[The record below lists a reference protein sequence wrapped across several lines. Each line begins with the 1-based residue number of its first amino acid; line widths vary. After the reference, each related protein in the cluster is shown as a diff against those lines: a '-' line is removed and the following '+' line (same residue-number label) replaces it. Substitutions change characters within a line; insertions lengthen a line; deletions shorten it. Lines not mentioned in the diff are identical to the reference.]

1 MHPRFVTGQWSCA
14 SSPLC
19 KWQAHISRMYKFWI
33 FLVCSFGNCTH
44 ISRKRIKVKTYSH
57 SVVIWHASCRQV
69 SGLLS
74 GPGIGDT
81 GAVSSSAECRCC
93 GHHQPPPTPPPPPPP
108 GGPPR
113 PGGPGPGGPVSVP
126 LRTPPGAVAF
136 SHRLDSCPW
145 ERV

>member
-1 MHPRFVTGQWSCA
+1 MHPRFVTGQWSYA

-33 FLVCSFGNCTH
+33 FLVCSFGNCMH

-81 GAVSSSAECRCC
+81 GAVSSSAECRC
-93 GHHQPPPTPPPPPPP
+93 HHQPPPTPTLRLHAGCPA
-108 GGPPR
+108 GWA
-113 PGGPGPGGPVSVP
+113 GPGLGSLMNVP
-126 LRTPPGAVAF
+126 LRTQPGAVAF